1 MSYQN
6 FEKSLKVLFNYEGGY
21 TNDKDDK
28 GGATNLG
35 KYF

>member
-21 TNDKDDK
+21 TNDKECNYK
-28 GGATNLG
+28 FA
-35 KYF
+35 